1 MKSNRKRFRPGFPT
15 DKSGSAYVELALI
28 FLPLFAVL
36 FAFIDFSMPV
46 FLRSTLQSAARAGV
60 RYAVTYQSEPGSG
73 QDDSIRRVVQQNALG
88 MIDGASGAAMIGIN
102 YYASTDLSNPVAGA
116 GSNAPGNVVE
126 VSVSGYTWSWIAP
139 LSGTLRGSL
148 YATSPLVISVASA
161 DRMESLPA
169 GQLSP
174 PAR

>member
-1 MKSNRKRFRPGFPT
+1 
-15 DKSGSAYVELALI
+15 VELALI

-36 FAFIDFSMPV
+36 FAFVDFSMPV
-46 FLRSTLQSAARAGV
+46 FLRSTLQSAVRAGV
-60 RYAVTYQSEPGSG
+60 RYAVTYQSAPGLG
-73 QDDSIRRVVQQNALG
+73 QDDSIRQVVQKNALG
-88 MIDGASGAAMIGIN
+88 LIDGPSGAAMIAIN
-102 YYASTDLSNPVAGA
+102 YYASTDLSRPFPGA

-139 LSGTLRGSL
+139 LSGTFRGPL
-148 YATSPLVISVASA
+148 YANSPLVIAVSSA